1 MKTNFQVKSDF
12 AGFLLIGLIIIAT
25 VILLKTKASRD
36 AMLTDIQCPKCS
48 MMTVAKIHHDAIHNR
63 TEYRCV
69 ECGLKFSVEDE
80 ENNEHITVK

>member
-36 AMLTDIQCPKCS
+36 AMLTDVQCPKCS
-48 MMTVAKIHHDAIHNR
+48 MMTVAKIHHDAVHNR

-69 ECGLKFSVEDE
+69 ECGLKFTINDE
-80 ENNEHITVK
+80 GNESNTVK